1 MGFMASS
8 PWSHAAPTQYSHS
21 DPHLSTQSRP
31 WLTQATFHPIRAR
44 LGSSTG
50 CLKGAQEYSP
60 VDLVTPVLS
69 PWVAM

>member
-50 CLKGAQEYSP
+50 CLLPQGGP
-60 VDLVTPVLS
+60 GV
-69 PWVAM
+69 